1 MEELY
6 FMKDKIRHFI
16 VKSSYLPE
24 GKVKN
29 ETLIFSQGI
38 LDSMGFI
45 TLINFLEESFSLKA
59 NDSDLMET
67 NFESV
72 NAIAD
77 FVVRKLHT
85 ENVLIE
91 SQLLKASQEV

>member
-1 MEELY
+1 MEELTII
-6 FMKDKIRHFI
+6 KGKIRHFI
-16 VKSSYLPE
+16 QQLSYLPE
-24 GKVKN
+24 DKVKN
-29 ETLIFSQGI
+29 ETMIFAQGI

-59 NDSDLMET
+59 NDSDLLES

-77 FVVRKLHT
+77 FVIRELHA
-85 ENVLIE
+85 EKVLNE
-91 SQLLKASQEV
+91 SL

>member
-1 MEELY
+1 MEELFY
-6 FMKDKIRHFI
+6 MKDKIRHFI

-24 GKVKN
+24 EKVKN
-29 ETLIFSQGI
+29 ETLIFAQGI

-72 NAIAD
+72 NAIAE
-77 FVVRKLHT
+77 FVVRKLQT
-85 ENVLIE
+85 EHVMIE
-91 SQLLKASQEV
+91 SRLLKTAQEI

>member
-1 MEELY
+1 MENLINI
-6 FMKDKIRHFI
+6 KDKIRYFI
-16 VKSSYLPE
+16 LKSSYLSE
-24 GKVKN
+24 DKVNN
-29 ETLIFSQGI
+29 ETMIFFQGI

-45 TLINFLEESFSLKA
+45 TLINFLEESFLLKA
-59 NDSDLMET
+59 NDDDLVET

-85 ENVLIE
+85 EKVLDEIH
-91 SQLLKASQEV
+91 